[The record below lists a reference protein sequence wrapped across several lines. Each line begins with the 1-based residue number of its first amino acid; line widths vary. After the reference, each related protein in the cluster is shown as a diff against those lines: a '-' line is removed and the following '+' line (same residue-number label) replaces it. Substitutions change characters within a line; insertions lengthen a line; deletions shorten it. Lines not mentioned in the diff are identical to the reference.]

1 MVSWKY
7 SASTSAGSCLSSP
20 SSKSGACPPALP
32 FFALVITNAFS
43 AARCSL
49 PPLAKSATSEWY
61 TRFAPA
67 SRCASAQCCL
77 RRRRTT
83 SSVNAAAAGESSGA
97 PLFFANKK
105 SKASQHRASCGAHS
119 FKTSRASFL
128 TLVGHCNATQR
139 GAFSF
144 STSSRESLEAATA
157 AARTA
162 AATEGNDQSARTSPT
177 SRRRC
182 NCGVG
187 SSTVTST
194 KERLVASARVADN
207 SALPRPCL

>member
-20 SSKSGACPPALP
+20 SSKSGACPPARPL
-32 FFALVITNAFS
+32 FALVITNAFS

-119 FKTSRASFL
+119 FSASRASFL
-128 TLVGHCNATQR
+128 TLVGHCNAR
-139 GAFSF
+139 RAFSF

-162 AATEGNDQSARTSPT
+162 AATEGRDQSARTSET
-177 SRRRC
+177 SRRRR

-194 KERLVASARVADN
+194 NPRREASARVADK
-207 SALPRPCL
+207 SALPKPCL